1 MEVGG
6 RTQGHNRAEESS
18 GVGTGMGE
26 WGSRATR
33 RSKPRELHGNAVE
46 ARAPW
51 ERELGWASCRDAGER
66 SRDGAGAD
74 VQEQRL
80 MELSA
85 VEEQERSSAP
95 WRPTAMAEEERRL
108 CVPGAGQ

>member
-1 MEVGG
+1 
-6 RTQGHNRAEESS
+6 
-18 GVGTGMGE
+18 
-26 WGSRATR
+26 
-33 RSKPRELHGNAVE
+33 VE

-108 CVPGAGQ
+108 CVPGAGQWEPGGSGGWEIKEKRTVMEGTGVERLPEKEKEVAWR